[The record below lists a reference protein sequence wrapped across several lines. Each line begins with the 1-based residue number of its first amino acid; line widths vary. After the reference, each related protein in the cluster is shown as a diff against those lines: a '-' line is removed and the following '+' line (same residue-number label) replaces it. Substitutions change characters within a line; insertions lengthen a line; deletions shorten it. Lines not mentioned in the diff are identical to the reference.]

1 MDLGVVRDFG
11 GVKMTRLEK
20 MLSAIKFDKEL
31 LSESEIDLWQRYIK
45 VFLLLNCCINEF
57 DLTATKQRVC
67 PNTDC
72 HDTDCHECWN
82 AEAD

>member
-1 MDLGVVRDFG
+1 
-11 GVKMTRLEK
+11 MTRIEK

-31 LSESEIDLWQRYIK
+31 LSESEITSWQRHIK
-45 VFLLLNCCINEF
+45 VFLLSNCCINDF
-57 DLTATKQRVC
+57 DLTATKPDRVC

-72 HDTDCHECWN
+72 HDMDCHECWN